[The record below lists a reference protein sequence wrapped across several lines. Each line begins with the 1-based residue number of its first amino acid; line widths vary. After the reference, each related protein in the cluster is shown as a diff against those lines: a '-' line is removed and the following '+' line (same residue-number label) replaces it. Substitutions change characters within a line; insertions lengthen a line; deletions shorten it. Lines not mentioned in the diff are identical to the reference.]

1 MRPNRSRISDSVRLS
16 AKIAMTSLAAVMSKP
31 VCRGIPS
38 IRLPSPTMTLRSAR
52 SLTSST
58 RRQVMS
64 CGSIPEG
71 LPW

>member
-1 MRPNRSRISDSVRLS
+1 MRPNRSRISWSERAS
-16 AKIAMTSLAAVMSKP
+16 AKIAMTSLAAVMSNP

-38 IRLPSPTMTLRSAR
+38 ILLPRPTITLRSAR

-64 CGSIPEG
+64 CGSIPDG